1 MPAAARAVMP
11 RTSSPRPTPKP
22 SRVSRTRSTS
32 SPTAVAPATS
42 TAIRRSQR
50 LRGVCP
56 DLADRV
62 LYEGVVAQRLG
73 SDASRAGEIVRRAE
87 ESFTEWPV
95 ERELKFRHVVHYLIF
110 DEYMRSGNVREG
122 TKTNMG
128 AVVARIIPEEI

>member
-1 MPAAARAVMP
+1 MLFAAHAERKYA
-11 RTSSPRPTPKP
+11 TQASTQLLDLYWQQ
-22 SRVSRTRSTS
+22 RS
-32 SPTAVAPATS
+32 A
-42 TAIRRSQR
+42 Q
-50 LRGVCP
+50 P

-73 SDASRAGEIVRRAE
+73 PDASRAGEIVRRAE

-95 ERELKFRHVVHYLIF
+95 ERELKFRHFVNYLIF
-110 DEYMRSGNVREG
+110 DEYMRSGTVREG